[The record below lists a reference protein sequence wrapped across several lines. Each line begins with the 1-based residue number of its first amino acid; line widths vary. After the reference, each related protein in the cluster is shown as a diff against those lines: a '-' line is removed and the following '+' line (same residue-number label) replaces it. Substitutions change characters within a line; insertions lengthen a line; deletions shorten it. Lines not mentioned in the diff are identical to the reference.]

1 MRVQHWFL
9 VFFAALVL
17 LVAGGCDEE
26 AENIA
31 RPQGDEP
38 LVDPPAV
45 VVDTLESREALAYR
59 PEVGTEP
66 AVAVEELTTLLA
78 EYELPAEGDEEPEI
92 GLEIE
97 GELWV
102 IHDGGFAEEAGE
114 EAGEDETAAVE
125 DADPVAPFL
134 LAVQLE
140 EDAPIPEE
148 LFPVRLSGG
157 EAAVLADLEEA
168 SPGDAQTAARL
179 REFAAGRGIASPGIV
194 VEVLG
199 VVEDEWT
206 PQWAYLLFTQGDGWE
221 PFVEEDTGGGDDA
234 EEEE

>member
-17 LVAGGCDEE
+17 LVAVGCDEE

-38 LVDPPAV
+38 LIDPPAV

-59 PEVGTEP
+59 PEVETEP

-92 GLEIE
+92 GLEID
-97 GELWV
+97 GKLWI

-114 EAGEDETAAVE
+114 DETVAVE

-140 EDAPIPEE
+140 EDAPTPEE

-157 EAAVLADLEEA
+157 EAAVLAELEEA
-168 SPGDAQTAARL
+168 APGDAETAARL

-221 PFVEEDTGGGDDA
+221 PFVEEDAGGGDDA